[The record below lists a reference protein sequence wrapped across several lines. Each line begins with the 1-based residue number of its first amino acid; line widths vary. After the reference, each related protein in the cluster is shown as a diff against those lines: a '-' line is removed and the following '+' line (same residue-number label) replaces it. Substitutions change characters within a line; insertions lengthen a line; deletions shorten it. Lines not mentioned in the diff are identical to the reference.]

1 MTQTPIFRMVARVMR
16 AFAALLA
23 LGAGPATAQSPPAA
37 GTPAATANA
46 PTMPDAA
53 GAVEAFFAARAW
65 LDAGGAGAGPATPP
79 DVHSAA
85 AVLRARGRI
94 AGRGLDAG
102 AVDRVGTLA
111 RAMRAALDDATSR
124 AEGAR
129 VDPRTLTLE
138 LELAGPRVPLIGRTF
153 QEVGA
158 AVEPGECGL
167 QMTDGT
173 RTASQPASH
182 LLARRMAAPTSR
194 AILAMVTELGLPARD
209 LPDLQALGGATAVY
223 GAWGVRLAQ
232 PAPDAAPLVLA
243 RLTPPAAME
252 PLSRPAAAA
261 LASRIVAR
269 LERELAPPPDAESLP
284 EGAAETF
291 RRTGLRGTYLVPAD
305 LNEPVVAPA
314 ADQAFV
320 AWALAQVAGTR
331 GFDEPLRAR
340 AAAAARRVLSA
351 LAEVDPSESPA
362 VDDVNATSFAVL
374 AIDAL
379 REAPGRA
386 GADEVP
392 ASFVAALDAALG
404 RLAAPASIASLR
416 APERAHVLA
425 ALAARIAADARVAE
439 RAPIQSAIDAL
450 WTDTRPAQLVAIAP
464 WLMTADRSLGRD
476 TPPAAA
482 RDAMDAARTVVL
494 GTQVR
499 PDPGRPPSLAD
510 EVGAFPVTG
519 SSAGRISS
527 QSCRVQALI
536 AMLAGI
542 DARAA
547 RGERDAERAALGWG
561 NRFIAQLCVDAPR
574 ACFAPR
580 PDLADGGILASTVD
594 ASMPPAAQ
602 GLALWALAASERALE
617 RLEALESAPTPP
629 ARVPGP

>member
-1 MTQTPIFRMVARVMR
+1 MTQTPIFTQVASVMR
-16 AFAALLA
+16 AFAAVATLAAAPA
-23 LGAGPATAQSPPAA
+23 LGQAPAPPTAP
-37 GTPAATANA
+37 ATANA
-46 PTMPDAA
+46 PTLPDAA
-53 GAVEAFFAARAW
+53 GAVEAYFAARAW
-65 LDAGGAGAGPATPP
+65 LDAGADGSDPATPA

-102 AVDRVGTLA
+102 TIDRAGTLA
-111 RAMRAALDDATSR
+111 RALRAALDDAVAR
-124 AEGAR
+124 ADGAA

-173 RTASQPASH
+173 KTASQPASH
-182 LLARRMAAPTSR
+182 LLARRMASPTSR

-223 GAWGVRLAQ
+223 GAWGIRLAQ
-232 PAPDAAPLVLA
+232 PFPGAAPVVLA
-243 RLTPPAAME
+243 RLVPPAAME
-252 PLSRPAAAA
+252 PLSRPAASE

-269 LERELAPPPDAESLP
+269 LERELAPPPDAASLP
-284 EGAAETF
+284 EGAADTF

-320 AWALAQVAGTR
+320 AWALAQVAGTP
-331 GFDEPLRAR
+331 GFDGALRAR
-340 AAAAARRVLSA
+340 AAVAARRVLSA

-362 VDDVNATSFAVL
+362 VDDVNATALAVL
-374 AIDAL
+374 ALDAL
-379 REAPGRA
+379 RAAPGLA
-386 GADEVP
+386 AADPVP
-392 ASFVAALDAALG
+392 ASFLAALDGALA
-404 RLAAPASIASLR
+404 RLAAPASLASLR

-425 ALAARIAADARVAE
+425 ALAARIAAGSAVAD
-439 RAPIQSAIDAL
+439 RAATASATDAL
-450 WTDTRPAQLVAIAP
+450 WADTRPAQMVAIAP
-464 WLMTADRSLGRD
+464 WLMQADRSLGRE

-482 RDAMDAARTVVL
+482 RDAVDAARTVVL

-499 PDPGRPPSLAD
+499 ADPSRPPSLAD
-510 EVGAFPVTG
+510 EAGAFPVTG
-519 SSAGRISS
+519 SAAGRISS
-527 QSCRVQALI
+527 QSCRVQAFI
-536 AMLAGI
+536 AELSG
-542 DARAA
+542 DPARPA

-561 NRFIAQLCVDAPR
+561 NRFIAQLCVGA
-574 ACFAPR
+574 AQATFAPR
-580 PDLADGGILASTVD
+580 PDLADGGILASTAD

-602 GLALWALAASERALE
+602 GLALWALAASERAQE
-617 RLEALESAPTPP
+617 RLDALESAAGT
-629 ARVPGP
+629 R